1 MCGVTGPP
9 PACVLQVSI
18 IPPGRGAR
26 LCPTR
31 PGSSVYT
38 QEQFSD
44 HMCTML
50 GGRVAEQLSFF
61 GGGVTGQG
69 PRVT

>member
-1 MCGVTGPP
+1 MRSDRGTSCLCLTGVHH
-9 PACVLQVSI
+9 
-18 IPPGRGAR
+18 PPGGRGSA
-26 LCPTR
+26 LPSTR

-50 GGRVAEQLSFF
+50 GGRVAEQLFFF
-61 GGGVTGQG
+61 GGGSQVRG
-69 PRVT
+69 PG